1 MHGKQTQLYRR
12 MGLLKYLFYQP
23 KIVFVKID
31 LSLLRLSFYD
41 EIAWAL
47 NVERF

>member
-12 MGLLKYLFYQP
+12 IGLLKYLFYQP

-31 LSLLRLSFYD
+31 FSLVKLSFYD
-41 EIAWAL
+41 ETA
-47 NVERF
+47 